1 MDNMENRSINYSI
14 RASAATLINECDHNY
29 RQQVHDAAEKI
40 AEHLSRSR
48 VILLSGPSGSSKTT
62 TAENIAMFLGHYDV
76 TCHVVSLDD
85 YYLNRDSGKYPLDDE
100 GNLDFESP
108 LGLDI
113 DLINEHMDALAKGK
127 QVMLPRFDFV
137 KQARDPEGFRPMQLG
152 EKEAVIF
159 EGINALNPLFTEKNP
174 DAVRVFVAPTTPIVR
189 KGKVLFDCE
198 KIRLLRRTVR
208 DYNFRGATPED
219 TLSRWASVRRGERLF
234 ILPYAPT
241 ADITIDS
248 TLGYEVPVLGYIA
261 KPLYEKLPQDIPQR
275 KLLDEILEALPA
287 IAPIAP
293 EMVPESSLLRRE
305 FLKD

>member
-1 MDNMENRSINYSI
+1 MENRTINNSI
-14 RASAATLINECDHNY
+14 RNSAATLINECDHNY

-40 AEHLSRSR
+40 AEQLHQSR

-62 TAENIAMFLGHYDV
+62 TAENIAVFLSHYGI
-76 TCHVVSLDD
+76 TCYVVSLDD
-85 YYLNRDSGKYPLDDE
+85 YYLDRDSGRYPLDDE

-113 DLINEHMDALAKGK
+113 ELINEHMELLAAGK
-127 QVMLPRFDFV
+127 QIMLPRFDFV
-137 KQARDPEGFRPMQLG
+137 AQARDPEGARPLQIG
-152 EKEAVIF
+152 DKEAVIF
-159 EGINALNPLFTEKNP
+159 EGINALNPLFVQKNP
-174 DAVRVFVAPTTPIVR
+174 NAVRVFVAPSTPIVR

-208 DYNFRGATPED
+208 DLNFRGAMPEN
-219 TLSRWASVRRGERLF
+219 TLSRWASVRRGEELY
-234 ILPYAPT
+234 ILPYAHT

-261 KPLYEKLPQDIPQR
+261 KPLFESLPMDIPQR
-275 KLLDEILEALPA
+275 RLVDEILEALPA

-305 FLKD
+305 FLKG